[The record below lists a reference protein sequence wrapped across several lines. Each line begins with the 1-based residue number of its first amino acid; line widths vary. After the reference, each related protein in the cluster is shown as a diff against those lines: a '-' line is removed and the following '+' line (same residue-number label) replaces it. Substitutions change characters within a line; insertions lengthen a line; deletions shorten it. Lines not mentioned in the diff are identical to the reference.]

1 MSVRIPATNM
11 NFHGS
16 DSACFLLIGLF
27 YIIVVVPAFIIT
39 LHGQICNAQATICN
53 RELIYAKDSE
63 FESNVNTVFNS
74 LVQHT
79 SQTGFNTSV
88 HGQSPNQVY
97 GLLNCRGDATADQCY
112 NCSQRAT
119 AAIRQ
124 SEGCGNA
131 VGGVIWMDVCFLR
144 YENYT
149 FFGKLYTYGL
159 NTYILANVSEPE
171 VFDAAVAKLLSNLCT
186 EAESGSKLYASGN
199 TTDSLSRKIYGLVQC
214 WRDISSDDCKTC
226 LSTSV
231 NNIFTQFPGNPG
243 VQGLMAS
250 CIVHYE
256 IYPFLNSTVLSPA
269 SFPAGAPAPAIKPV
283 ADTPPKQNT
292 PSDKSS
298 KKIPIFLG
306 VAAGLLLV
314 LLVCLFSCRRRLKS
328 ATFRRPSEGIAYDHM
343 NC

>member
-1 MSVRIPATNM
+1 MAMMMLTNRIFLGRHSVR
-11 NFHGS
+11 S
-16 DSACFLLIGLF
+16 LLIGQTIMLF
-27 YIIVVVPAFIIT
+27 YMIVVVPAFIIT

-53 RELIYAKDSE
+53 RDFNYTKGSE
-63 FESNVNTVFNS
+63 FESNLNTVFNS
-74 LVQHT
+74 LIQQT

-88 HGQSPNQVY
+88 HGQVY
-97 GLLNCRGDATADQCY
+97 GLLNCRGDATADQCH

-119 AAIRQ
+119 AAIPQ

-131 VGGVIWMDVCFLR
+131 VGGTIWMDVCFLR

-159 NTYILANVSEPE
+159 NTYITSSVSEPQ
-171 VFDAAVAKLLSNLCT
+171 VFDAAVAKLLSNLST
-186 EAESGSKLYASGN
+186 EAESGSKLYASGD

-231 NNIFTQFPGNPG
+231 NNIFTQFPGNQG
-243 VQGLMAS
+243 VQGLMPN
-250 CIVHYE
+250 CIV
-256 IYPFLNSTVLSPA
+256 IYKMSPFFNSTAPPPSPSPA
-269 SFPAGAPAPAIKPV
+269 GTPAITPV
-283 ADTPPKQNT
+283 VDTRR
-292 PSDKSS
+292 KS
-298 KKIPIFLG
+298 KTIPVILG

-314 LLVCLFSCRRRLKS
+314 LLACLFFCRRRLKS
-328 ATFRRPSEGIAYDHM
+328 ATFRRPSQGIVYDDM